1 MGQRVTK
8 PLVLVAEQ
16 DPFQLEL
23 VQEACEA
30 AGFEVVAALDGRR
43 VLAQIA
49 RYRPSIVLMSD
60 ELQDPVGSEVAEILR
75 ADTELRTLP
84 IVGIGPGIP
93 TSDIHVDWP
102 VRVERLQSVLW
113 RSLRRARDTRRR
125 IRRQSTQR
133 RSLETDRATG
143 AGTRGQMEI
152 TLHHELLIAAR
163 FRRPL
168 GLLRVRVADGDSVPR
183 VARRMM
189 AVLRT
194 TDLVFRL
201 TTLEL
206 VAVLPETAAHEAAVA
221 RDRLWQGLESDE
233 RVAWVGVASTDV
245 GYEAATLLAEALRE
259 GEGSRG
265 PQGQRP
271 P

>member
-1 MGQRVTK
+1 VTK

-23 VQEACEA
+23 FQEACEA
-30 AGFEVVAALDGRR
+30 AGFEVAAALDGQR

-49 RYRPSIVLMSD
+49 RHPPSIVLMSD
-60 ELQDPVGSEVAEILR
+60 QIQDPLGAEVAEILR
-75 ADTELRTLP
+75 ADAELRTLP
-84 IVGIGPGIP
+84 IVAIGPGIP
-93 TSDIHVDWP
+93 VSDIHVDRP

-125 IRRQSTQR
+125 IRRESAQR
-133 RSLETDRATG
+133 LTLELDRDTG

-168 GLLRVRVADGDSVPR
+168 GLLRVRVADADSVPR

-189 AVLRT
+189 AVLRN

-206 VAVLPETAAHEAAVA
+206 VAVLPETEAHEGSVA
-221 RDRLWQGLESDE
+221 RDRLREALESDE
-233 RVAWVGVASTDV
+233 RVEWVGVASTDT
-245 GYEAATLLAEALRE
+245 GYDAATLLAEALRE
-259 GEGSRG
+259 GQESH
-265 PQGQRP
+265 
-271 P
+271 

>member
-1 MGQRVTK
+1 LGRRVTK

-30 AGFEVVAALDGRR
+30 AGFEVAAALDGQRA
-43 VLAQIA
+43 LAQIA
-49 RYRPSIVLMSD
+49 RHPPSIVLMSD
-60 ELQDPVGSEVAEILR
+60 AIEDPAGSEVAEILR
-75 ADTELRTLP
+75 SDEELRTLP
-84 IVGIGPGIP
+84 IVAIGPGIP
-93 TSDIHVDWP
+93 GSDIHVERP

-125 IRRQSTQR
+125 LRHESAQR
-133 RSLETDRATG
+133 LSLELDRVTG

-168 GLLRVRVADGDSVPR
+168 GLMRVQVSDAESMPKVSQ
-183 VARRMM
+183 RMM
-189 AVLRT
+189 NELRN

-201 TTLEL
+201 SPLEL
-206 VAVLPETAAHEAAVA
+206 VAVLPETAAHEGAVA
-221 RDRLWQGLESDE
+221 RERLAGALEVDE
-233 RVAWVGVASTDV
+233 RIEWVGVASTED
-245 GYEAATLLAEALRE
+245 GHDANSLLAEALRE
-259 GEGSRG
+259 GEATRAS
-265 PQGQRP
+265 
-271 P
+271 